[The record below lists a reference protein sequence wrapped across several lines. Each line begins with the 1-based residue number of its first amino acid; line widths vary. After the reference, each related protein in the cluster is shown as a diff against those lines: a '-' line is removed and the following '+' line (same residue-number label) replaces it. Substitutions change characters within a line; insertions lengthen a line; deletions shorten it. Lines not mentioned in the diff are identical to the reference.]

1 MATSASFPEQAHQP
15 RLYPFP
21 KRSFGNKVAAQHS
34 FQPSW
39 FDKWPWL
46 HYLES
51 SDAVFC
57 ITCAQARSHNKLNWS
72 LNMDLAFLSTGFSN
86 WKDATRKF
94 AQHESVLKTLALPS
108 STPNIA
114 EALSSQTQKE
124 RLDHR
129 KCFLKI
135 VANVRFLARQ
145 GLPLRGHGDQECDS
159 NFMQLLKLISEDDHN
174 FDSWIKKKTDKY
186 TSPEMQNE
194 ILKVMAHHILR
205 QVVESLKT
213 ASFLTRNKWWFA
225 FAGWIIVT

>member
-21 KRSFGNKVAAQHS
+21 KRSFGNQVPAQRS

-51 SDAVFC
+51 SDAVLC
-57 ITCAQARSHNKLNWS
+57 ITCAQARSHSKLNWS

-94 AQHESVLKTLALPS
+94 AQHESSKCHTESVLKTLALPS

-114 EALSSQTQKE
+114 EALSSQTQK
-124 RLDHR
+124 
-129 KCFLKI
+129 
-135 VANVRFLARQ
+135 
-145 GLPLRGHGDQECDS
+145 
-159 NFMQLLKLISEDDHN
+159 
-174 FDSWIKKKTDKY
+174 
-186 TSPEMQNE
+186 
-194 ILKVMAHHILR
+194 
-205 QVVESLKT
+205 
-213 ASFLTRNKWWFA
+213 
-225 FAGWIIVT
+225 

>member
-21 KRSFGNKVAAQHS
+21 KRSFGNKVPAQRS

-51 SDAVFC
+51 SDAVLC

-94 AQHESVLKTLALPS
+94 AQHESSKCHTESVLKMLALPS
-108 STPNIA
+108 STPNIV
-114 EALSSQTQKE
+114 EALSSQMQKE
-124 RLDHR
+124 RLDRR
-129 KCFLKI
+129 KCFFENSRKCPI
-135 VANVRFLARQ
+135 FSTSRPTFKR
-145 GLPLRGHGDQECDS
+145 
-159 NFMQLLKLISEDDHN
+159 
-174 FDSWIKKKTDKY
+174 SWR
-186 TSPEMQNE
+186 SRM
-194 ILKVMAHHILR
+194 
-205 QVVESLKT
+205 
-213 ASFLTRNKWWFA
+213 
-225 FAGWIIVT
+225 